1 MDSSKTD
8 SLRVPQDSSEEQS
21 DLKTTKWEGKIK
33 TYCQEDI
40 YSLHEF
46 GWGQDFLQKKAEIQV
61 CSSRVNEEKTFQV
74 DEDDWKW
81 DCLKS
86 VRVKENREILLN
98 IFICSKEICCNNY
111 GGKVQLLLLVRL
123 SRAPVK
129 AWVLLFTGISLFRG
143 KKSARKHHLLP
154 HKHVGWNR
162 DADRVLH
169 IQLCSRAVK
178 SSRVY
183 ALAGFVFFKCFLQK
197 TPHTA
202 AQAMH
207 VEYGS

>member
-8 SLRVPQDSSEEQS
+8 SLQMPQDSSEEQS

-46 GWGQDFLQKKAEIQV
+46 GWCQDFLQKKAEIQV

-129 AWVLLFTGISLFRG
+129 AWVLLFTGISL
-143 KKSARKHHLLP
+143 
-154 HKHVGWNR
+154 
-162 DADRVLH
+162 
-169 IQLCSRAVK
+169 LCSGERNLQGNIIFYPTNMWGEIEMLIESFTF
-178 SSRVY
+178 SS
-183 ALAGFVFFKCFLQK
+183 
-197 TPHTA
+197 TPE
-202 AQAMH
+202 Q
-207 VEYGS
+207 